1 MRFDR
6 RLFILTAAA
15 LPLYSGPAVL
25 FTDSEA
31 KLIATLTGHIIPA
44 DDVPWPPALSSIS
57 INS

>member
-44 DDVPWPPALSSIS
+44 DDVPWPPA
-57 INS
+57 